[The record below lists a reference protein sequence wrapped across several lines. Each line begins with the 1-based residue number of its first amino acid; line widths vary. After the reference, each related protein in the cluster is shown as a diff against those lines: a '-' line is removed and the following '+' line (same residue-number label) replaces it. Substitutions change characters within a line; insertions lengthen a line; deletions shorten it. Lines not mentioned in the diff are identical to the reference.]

1 MRTGGPDVAAR
12 ALAAPTMDARTQTA
26 AAAARAILMTTAS
39 FAASMKR
46 CRRVRADYVA
56 ADTPSVRIAAVDH
69 LLHTEADLVERRHV
83 PARMVESRPVRF
95 REREHVMVARMRTVH
110 ERDEFA

>member
-1 MRTGGPDVAAR
+1 MVGGLPVDVGR
-12 ALAAPTMDARTQTA
+12 YEIDVVRVFGEAAPRVHHVA
-26 AAAARAILMTTAS
+26 
-39 FAASMKR
+39 KV
-46 CRRVRADYVA
+46 VRADYVA